1 MLLLNV
7 LLALAWIALT
17 GHFTPAN
24 LGIGFVL
31 GYLLIWLVQ
40 RSTGSAHYFV
50 KVRRVLSFA
59 LFFLW
64 ELIKAN
70 LRVTYAVLTLRRY
83 LRPGVIAIPLDLR
96 GEVEITLL
104 ANCITLTPGTLSL
117 DISADRRVLYVH
129 AMYVDDVEQF
139 RRELKAGLERRVQEV
154 LQ

>member
-17 GHFTPAN
+17 GQFTPGN

-40 RSTGSAHYFV
+40 RPTGSAQYFA
-50 KVRRVLSFA
+50 KVRRVFGFA
-59 LFFLW
+59 VFFLW
-64 ELIKAN
+64 ELVKAN

-83 LRPGVIAIPLDLR
+83 MRPGVIAVPLDLR
-96 GEVEITLL
+96 SEVEITLF

-117 DISADRRVLYVH
+117 DISTDRRVLYVH